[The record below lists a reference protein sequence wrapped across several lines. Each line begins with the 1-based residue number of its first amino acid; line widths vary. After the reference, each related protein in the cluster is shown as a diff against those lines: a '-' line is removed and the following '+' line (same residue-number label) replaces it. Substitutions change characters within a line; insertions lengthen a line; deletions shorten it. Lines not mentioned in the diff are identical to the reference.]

1 MFRCIAITYFTF
13 AIASLIVYALYLL
26 RLDEKLAEE
35 DLRLVLNKWIFISL
49 LYCFVPL
56 YHMYFSYITYRYAV
70 VVNDEEFEEFI
81 NGDY

>member
-1 MFRCIAITYFTF
+1 MFRCISITYFTF
-13 AIASLIVYALYLL
+13 VIASLIVYALYLL

-49 LYCFVPL
+49 LYCSVPL

>member
-49 LYCFVPL
+49 LYCFAHV
-56 YHMYFSYITYRYAV
+56 YFSYITYRYAV

-81 NGDY
+81 NGEY

>member
-13 AIASLIVYALYLL
+13 VIAFLIVYALYLL
-26 RLDEKLAEE
+26 RLNEKLAEE

-49 LYCFVPL
+49 SYCFIPL
-56 YHMYFSYITYRYAV
+56 YNVYFSYITYRYAV
-70 VVNDEEFEEFI
+70 VVNDEEFEEFV

>member
-13 AIASLIVYALYLL
+13 VIASLIVYVLYLL
-26 RLDEKLAEE
+26 RLGEKLAEE
-35 DLRLVLNKWIFISL
+35 DLRLVVNKWIFISL

-56 YHMYFSYITYRYAV
+56 YNVYFSHVTYRYAV

-81 NGDY
+81 NGEY